1 MTADLAAPLPLRSRS
16 EWAGCSLDC
25 SMTRHVQ
32 EAVCSHR
39 PAALVRVWAVVA
51 CRSSCLAGGVVRS
64 DVAGAGRRGWWRDL
78 HACRQV
84 PTHHPPPIAHHPSPT
99 THHPTPITQHPTPI
113 THHPSPI
120 THHPSPNTYRTTRAT
135 YRTTRATSCA
145 TAHHPSPT
153 THRPPPAT
161 VPALWPSCVC
171 HVAPPPLQVTER
183 YLAYA
188 SPLHGCPSATL
199 STTAAASASSPP
211 LLLAATDPSLV
222 HPFHSTPPP
231 PWVPYDPTHGLL
243 ECSAE
248 QLEPHAAP
256 PHAADSAAADRQV
269 GASADLAGA
278 GAPPSLFSDQLAS
291 ALPIAWRRL
300 APSAEGAAS
309 ASYGRSHAQL
319 LLSFSHPAQAVW
331 PTATAGMPP
340 TATAA
345 GVRGRGVQGGAAAAP
360 SDHLSVSK
368 DRHGIDVHI
377 SRPCLAL
384 NVGCHPPLST
394 TPPPHAGHLCPKPT
408 TTLARAL
415 SSTLSCPAHAAPCG
429 LCVPHPHPHPSPSPS
444 PPTLTSHLTAHFAPS
459 LALNLAL
466 TFTPASTSP
475 SPLTSHR
482 SPFTLPCALLPLAQL
497 ETLSRANP
505 NPNPI
510 PNPNPNPN
518 PDPNPNPNPAGDA
531 LKGCRSRRCMHSA
544 RQQQQQQQQPAITLA
559 TTCRLHRL
567 ALRLHLPLLIRRR
580 RRRRRSR
587 RRRRPSSGGRWPQP
601 RP

>member
-1 MTADLAAPLPLRSRS
+1 MGTEAAGHMGGEARGPALELALSRIAGIVMQMQAEAGALIEDTAGPAAPGTSPSQHRLATEETLLRNDGRS
-16 EWAGCSLDC
+16 GGASPPSL
-25 SMTRHVQ
+25 
-32 EAVCSHR
+32 E
-39 PAALVRVWAVVA
+39 VRVGRLQLGLLHDPARARGGLLASACGPCESMGGGGMSLFMLGGWGGSFRCGGRGEERMVA
-51 CRSSCLAGGVVRS
+51 RLARLQAS
-64 DVAGAGRRGWWRDL
+64 AYPS
-78 HACRQV
+78 
-84 PTHHPPPIAHHPSPT
+84 PTTHRPPPIAHHPSPN
-99 THHPTPITQHPTPI
+99 THHPTPNTQHP
-113 THHPSPI
+113 SPN
-120 THHPSPNTYRTTRAT
+120 TQHPSPNTYRTTRAT

-415 SSTLSCPAHAAPCG
+415 SSTLLPSSCRPLRPLRPA
-429 LCVPHPHPHPSPSPS
+429 PSPSPF
-444 PPTLTSHLTAHFAPS
+444 TLTLTAHPHFSPHRS
-459 LALNLAL
+459 LCPLPRPQPCPHLHPRLNLAL
-466 TFTPASTSP
+466 T
-475 SPLTSHR
+475 SHL
-482 SPFTLPCALLPLAQL
+482 SPFTVHPPLRPLAL
-497 ETLSRANP
+497 GA
-505 NPNPI
+505 
-510 PNPNPNPN
+510 
-518 PDPNPNPNPAGDA
+518 AGDA
-531 LKGCRSRRCMHSA
+531 LKG
-544 RQQQQQQQQPAITLA
+544 
-559 TTCRLHRL
+559 
-567 ALRLHLPLLIRRR
+567 
-580 RRRRRSR
+580 
-587 RRRRPSSGGRWPQP
+587 
-601 RP
+601 